1 LWLYQHGRL
10 LWRIPYGVGR
20 ARFANKRVKIC
31 DDDLQHTIFR
41 ESLLTTSQI
50 LHELRAVLLAIELLE
65 LTPREIAHARVQL
78 IQRITP
84 ASISPESLIE
94 RWFKPAPLS
103 FTINAE

>member
-1 LWLYQHGRL
+1 
-10 LWRIPYGVGR
+10 
-20 ARFANKRVKIC
+20 
-31 DDDLQHTIFR
+31 
-41 ESLLTTSQI
+41 
-50 LHELRAVLLAIELLE
+50 VLLAIELLE